1 MCFPHVSAALGLCL
15 HPVPL
20 CSCHPSSDRAPPAP
34 GQRPNVGVPP
44 ARCPPTTRSPR
55 NFSPRAQHL
64 SCRVPSVG
72 WHSRDILGTHVV
84 MAFGDKH
91 KPSSPSATA
100 PSGESGSSGDRGV
113 SPPGHLC
120 HHSLPG
126 RVPRVPG
133 AHRPPRREQRGQ
145 HQRGE
150 QQPPARPH
158 RLRWGRTEMET
169 SSIVTV
175 TVTDPPA
182 PWQRDGDGSGSRKP
196 PARCLG
202 SVLMGTHEKSHPQNR
217 PSVRPPLPQEQVCVT

>member
-1 MCFPHVSAALGLCL
+1 MSPELRS
-15 HPVPL
+15 
-20 CSCHPSSDRAPPAP
+20 SSPSSGTETRRRGPPCT
-34 GQRPNVGVPP
+34 V
-44 ARCPPTTRSPR
+44 SPR
-55 NFSPRAQHL
+55 YKVPKGFFPQGSASSLEHL
-64 SCRVPSVG
+64 SCRVPSLG
-72 WHSRDILGTHVV
+72 WHSRDILGTHMV
-84 MAFGDKH
+84 MVFGDKH

-120 HHSLPG
+120 HHPLPG

-182 PWQRDGDGSGSRKP
+182 PWQRDGDSSGSRKP
-196 PARCLG
+196 PTRCPG

-217 PSVRPPLPQEQVCVT
+217 PLARPPLLQEQVCVT